1 MSQHLFANQALQA
14 GAARHL
20 LAGEWALAGAG
31 DGPLRSLLGSCVA
44 VALWHREA
52 GVATAC
58 HAVLPTRR
66 NARAPAGGWTEAHF
80 LDEALPLMVD
90 ALQVRGLKPQD
101 CEASLV
107 GGASL
112 IAALTPGR
120 AGAPAVGAQNAS
132 EAQRLAQSLG
142 LRVVNRDLG
151 GSQPR
156 QLSLDARTGQLVVRA
171 LVTPRPSLGMGHT
184 RLASAR
190 ERLSA
195 CRQAASPLW
204 AAVCAARCAASS
216 GAPIGRANQ

>member
-14 GAARHL
+14 GAARPL
-20 LAGEWALAGAG
+20 LAGEWALASGG
-31 DGPLRSLLGSCVA
+31 DGPLNSLLGSCVA

-66 NARAPAGGWTEAHF
+66 NTSAPAGGWAEAHF

-90 ALQVRGLKPQD
+90 ALRVRGLKPQD

-112 IAALTPGR
+112 IAAFAPGR
-120 AGAPAVGAQNAS
+120 GGVPAVGAQNAS

-142 LRVVNRDLG
+142 LRVVNQALG
-151 GSQPR
+151 GTQPR
-156 QLSLDARTGQLVVRA
+156 QLSLDARTGALLVRTIA
-171 LVTPRPSLGMGHT
+171 APRPSLALGHT
-184 RLASAR
+184 RLA
-190 ERLSA
+190 
-195 CRQAASPLW
+195 
-204 AAVCAARCAASS
+204 
-216 GAPIGRANQ
+216 